1 MHRVDAP
8 GAGLIRPDLTHP
20 LRHLDLGSIFLESR
34 EEAPDSVRAAD
45 VIQATEA
52 KVGLA
57 LDDVACR
64 WRVKMSNG

>member
-1 MHRVDAP
+1 
-8 GAGLIRPDLTHP
+8 
-20 LRHLDLGSIFLESR
+20 
-34 EEAPDSVRAAD
+34 VRAAD

-52 KVGLA
+52 EIGLA